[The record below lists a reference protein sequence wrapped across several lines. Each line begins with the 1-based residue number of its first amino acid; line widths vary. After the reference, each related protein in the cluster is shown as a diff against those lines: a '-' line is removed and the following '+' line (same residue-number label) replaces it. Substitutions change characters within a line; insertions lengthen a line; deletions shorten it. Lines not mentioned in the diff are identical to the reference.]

1 MVLRAIP
8 FFKKE
13 VILMLHIVLFE
24 PEIPQ
29 NTGNIMRTCVAI
41 GAQLHL
47 IEPMGFKLDEKRLKR
62 SALDYY
68 EHINYKV
75 YKNYVEFEKA
85 NKGRY
90 FFLTR
95 YGKKSYTEFD
105 YKAIDEDIYL
115 IFGKE
120 STGVEKHILAKHL
133 DSCYRI
139 PTTDKVRSLNLSN
152 CVALVSYEV
161 LRQLDFPDLIKT
173 EPETHKGK
181 DFLDQF
187 INEEDI

>member
-1 MVLRAIP
+1 
-8 FFKKE
+8 
-13 VILMLHIVLFE
+13 MLHIVLFE

-41 GAQLHL
+41 GAKLHL

-62 SALDYY
+62 SALDYFEY
-68 EHINYKV
+68 IDYKV
-75 YKNYVEFEKA
+75 YKNYDAFASE
-85 NKGRY
+85 NKGAY

-95 YGKKSYTEFD
+95 YGKKTYSEFD
-105 YKAIDEDIYL
+105 YKHINEDIYL

-120 STGVEKHILAKHL
+120 STGVDKKILGNHI

-161 LRQLDFPDLIKT
+161 LRQLDYPDLIRT

-187 INEEDI
+187 RGQK

>member
-1 MVLRAIP
+1 M
-8 FFKKE
+8 F
-13 VILMLHIVLFE
+13 HIVLYE

-41 GAQLHL
+41 GAKLHL
-47 IEPMGFKLDEKRLKR
+47 IEPLGFKIDEARLRR

-68 EHINYKV
+68 EHLDYV
-75 YKNYVEFEKA
+75 LYKNFDDFASKNPGTYL
-85 NKGRY
+85 
-90 FFLTR
+90 FLTR
-95 YGKKSYTEFD
+95 YGKKNYAD
-105 YKAIDEDIYL
+105 INYKEIKEPMYL

-120 STGVEKHILAKHL
+120 STGVDRKLLAKHL
-133 DSCYRI
+133 DNCYRI

-152 CVALVSYEV
+152 AVAIVAYEA
-161 LRQLDFPDLIKT
+161 LRQFDYFDLIQT

-187 INEEDI
+187 VEKEDKS

>member
-1 MVLRAIP
+1 M
-8 FFKKE
+8 F
-13 VILMLHIVLFE
+13 HIVLYE

-41 GAQLHL
+41 GAKLHL
-47 IEPMGFKLDEKRLKR
+47 IEPLGFKIDEAKLRR

-68 EHINYKV
+68 EYLDFTL
-75 YKNYVEFEKA
+75 YKNFDDFQIKNPGTYL
-85 NKGRY
+85 
-90 FFLTR
+90 FLTR
-95 YGKKSYTEFD
+95 YGKKNYADIKYPSLIEP
-105 YKAIDEDIYL
+105 IYL

-120 STGVEKHILAKHL
+120 STGVDRKLLAKHME
-133 DSCYRI
+133 DCYRI

-152 CVALVSYEV
+152 AVAIVSYEV
-161 LRQLDFPDLIKT
+161 LRQFNYYDLIQT

-187 INEEDI
+187 REKEDMK

>member
-1 MVLRAIP
+1 
-8 FFKKE
+8 
-13 VILMLHIVLFE
+13 MLHIVLYE

-41 GAQLHL
+41 GAKLHL

-68 EHINYKV
+68 EHISYEV
-75 YKNYVEFEKA
+75 YKNYEAFRKE

-95 YGKKSYTEFD
+95 YGKKAYTEFN
-105 YKAIDEDIYL
+105 YKEIDEDIYL

-120 STGVEKHILAKHL
+120 STGVEKHILANHL
-133 DSCYRI
+133 DDCYRI

-161 LRQLDFPDLIKT
+161 LRQLDFPNLIST

-187 INEEDI
+187 IDGDDL

>member
-1 MVLRAIP
+1 MNLN
-8 FFKKE
+8 
-13 VILMLHIVLFE
+13 IVLYE

-41 GAQLHL
+41 GAKLHL
-47 IEPMGFKLDEKRLKR
+47 IEPMGFQIDESKLKR

-68 EHINYKV
+68 EHLDYTVYPNYQTFAE
-75 YKNYVEFEKA
+75 KNSGTYL
-85 NKGRY
+85 
-90 FFLTR
+90 FLSR
-95 YGKKSYTEFD
+95 YGKKNYADID
-105 YKAIDEDIYL
+105 YQELNQPLYL

-120 STGVEKHILAKHL
+120 STGIDKKILAKHIE
-133 DSCYRI
+133 DCYRI

-152 CVALVSYEV
+152 AVAIVAFEV
-161 LRQLDFPDLIKT
+161 LRQHDYEGLIEH

-187 INEEDI
+187 KE

>member
-1 MVLRAIP
+1 MALQAMP
-8 FFKKE
+8 FLKKE
-13 VILMLHIVLFE
+13 GINLIHIVLFE

-41 GAQLHL
+41 GAKLHL
-47 IEPMGFKLDEKRLKR
+47 IEPMGFKLEEKRLKR
-62 SALDYY
+62 SALDYF
-68 EHINYKV
+68 EHIDYKV
-75 YKNYVEFEKA
+75 YKNYEMFEKE

-95 YGKKSYTEFD
+95 YGKKTYSDFN
-105 YKAIDEDIYL
+105 YKEIKEDIYL

-120 STGVEKHILAKHL
+120 STGIEKHILANHL

-161 LRQLDFPDLIKT
+161 LRQLSYPGLIHT
-173 EPETHKGK
+173 EPKAHKGK

-187 INEEDI
+187 IEKDHL

>member
-1 MVLRAIP
+1 M
-8 FFKKE
+8 F
-13 VILMLHIVLFE
+13 HIVLYE

-41 GAQLHL
+41 GAKLHL
-47 IEPMGFKLDEKRLKR
+47 IEPLGFKIDEARLRR

-68 EHINYKV
+68 EHLDYV
-75 YKNYVEFEKA
+75 LYKNFDDFASKNPGAYL
-85 NKGRY
+85 
-90 FFLTR
+90 FLTR
-95 YGKKSYTEFD
+95 YGKKNYAD
-105 YKAIDEDIYL
+105 INYKEIKEPMYL

-120 STGVEKHILAKHL
+120 STGVDRHLLAKHL
-133 DSCYRI
+133 DHCYRI

-152 CVALVSYEV
+152 AVAIVAYEA
-161 LRQLDFPDLIKT
+161 LRQFDYFDLIQT

-187 INEEDI
+187 VEKEDKS

>member
-1 MVLRAIP
+1 M
-8 FFKKE
+8 FD
-13 VILMLHIVLFE
+13 IVLYE

-41 GAQLHL
+41 GAKLHL
-47 IEPMGFKLDEKRLKR
+47 IEPLGFKIDEQKLRR

-68 EHINYKV
+68 EHL
-75 YKNYVEFEKA
+75 NYVIYKDFNDFAAK
-85 NKGRY
+85 NKGTY
-90 FFLTR
+90 LFLTR
-95 YGKKSYTEFD
+95 YGKKNYADID
-105 YKAIDEDIYL
+105 YPKFEEPLYL

-120 STGVEKHILAKHL
+120 STGVDKKILAKHL
-133 DSCYRI
+133 DYCYRI

-152 CVALVSYEV
+152 AVAIVSYEV
-161 LRQLDFPDLIKT
+161 LRQFNYFDLIQT

-187 INEEDI
+187 IEKEDEL

>member
-1 MVLRAIP
+1 M
-8 FFKKE
+8 F
-13 VILMLHIVLFE
+13 HIVLYE

-41 GAQLHL
+41 GAKLHL
-47 IEPMGFKLDEKRLKR
+47 IEPLGFKIDESRLRR

-68 EHINYKV
+68 EHLDYV
-75 YKNYVEFEKA
+75 LYKNFDDFSSKNPGTYL
-85 NKGRY
+85 
-90 FFLTR
+90 FLTR
-95 YGKKSYTEFD
+95 YGKKNYADID
-105 YKAIDEDIYL
+105 YKEIKEPMYL

-120 STGVEKHILAKHL
+120 STGVDRKLLAKHL
-133 DSCYRI
+133 DHCYRI

-152 CVALVSYEV
+152 AVAIVAYEV
-161 LRQLDFPDLIKT
+161 LRQFDYFDLIQT

-187 INEEDI
+187 VEKEDKS